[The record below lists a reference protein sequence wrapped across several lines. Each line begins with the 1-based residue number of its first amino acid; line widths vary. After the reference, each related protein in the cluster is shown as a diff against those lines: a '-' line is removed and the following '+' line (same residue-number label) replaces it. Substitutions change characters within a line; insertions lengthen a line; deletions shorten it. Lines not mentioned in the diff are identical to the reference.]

1 VSGFL
6 SQSVGGVALSLALPA
21 AVRYAAMSEVKVYRR
36 EWTSAEG
43 WRDTK
48 AGMWAW
54 LIQRGAAILLL
65 VVIALHLWNPFVRPV
80 QAALLALAL
89 LHALLGVRALLLDF
103 GMPLRWHRAL
113 FAAALVLAGAIFA
126 LVWAWR
132 WY

>member
-1 VSGFL
+1 MPDNP
-6 SQSVGGVALSLALPA
+6 GGPSRVL
-21 AVRYAAMSEVKVYRR
+21 RR

-54 LIQRGAAILLL
+54 LIQRAAAVLLL
-65 VVIALHLWNPFVRPV
+65 VVIALHLVNPFRRGV

-89 LHALLGVRALLLDF
+89 LHALLGVRSLLLDF
-103 GMPLRWHRAL
+103 GFPQRWHRTLFGLAL
-113 FAAALVLAGAIFA
+113 LLAGALFT
-126 LVWAWR
+126 LVWRWR

>member
-1 VSGFL
+1 MTRIL
-6 SQSVGGVALSLALPA
+6 
-21 AVRYAAMSEVKVYRR
+21 RR
-36 EWTSAEG
+36 EWTTVEG

-54 LIQRGAAILLL
+54 LLQRAAAVLLL
-65 VVIALHLWNPFVRPV
+65 IVIALHLVNPFRRGV

-89 LHALLGVRALLLDF
+89 LHALLGVRSLLLDV
-103 GMPLRWHRAL
+103 GVPLRWHRAL
-113 FAAALVLAGAIFA
+113 FALALALAAVLFV

>member
-1 VSGFL
+1 VDT
-6 SQSVGGVALSLALPA
+6 
-21 AVRYAAMSEVKVYRR
+21 KVLRR
-36 EWTSAEG
+36 EWTTAEG

-54 LIQRGAAILLL
+54 LIQRAAAVALL
-65 VVIALHLWNPFVRPV
+65 VVIALHVVNPFRRGV

-89 LHALLGVRALLLDF
+89 LHALLGVRSLVLDF
-103 GMPLRWHRAL
+103 GVSQWWQRPLFGLAL
-113 FAAALVLAGAIFA
+113 GAAAVLFA